1 MRFGRLTATTRYLAI
16 GVLLLVHFG
25 GRSSKPAALPPTAE
39 RRGTSISALLRELI
53 EEHLRAQRTGAFGED
68 PLWEM
73 VGIGHGGPGK
83 ASEEHDAHLAGARQ
97 ERLAEREDRQG

>member
-1 MRFGRLTATTRYLAI
+1 MRRTQLILREEQHSYLADE
-16 GVLLLVHFG
+16 
-25 GRSSKPAALPPTAE
+25 AE

-53 EEHLRAQRTGAFGED
+53 DEHLRAERKGASGED

-83 ASEEHDAHLAGARQ
+83 VSEEHDAHLAGARQ